1 MSCWPLQC
9 FLNYFNAKH
18 EAVETKGVPGL
29 ADSPHADVDED
40 ETYSA
45 QPFHWFFQESQ
56 LSTQQNEKEEEPLL
70 VRAISGAEIV
80 ALSPRNR
87 EHAGA
92 LKTRIHKEEGTAV
105 FMQQLVQGG
114 RILDDK
120 DVVSREPLILVR
132 IPRKRMLIAS
142 LHCDL
147 RAYDLETGA
156 AMRVVPVRS
165 LRLSCMVVDWENARC
180 FTGSANGA
188 VRVWDVHRSECLGML
203 PGLQSKV
210 CTIASDEQDRLLA
223 ASEAGTLRLWKIQ
236 EKGSG
241 EVVSMASQEWQIEVS
256 GKVAMSVDWQH
267 SLALVSGE
275 KETSEH
281 QVVAYDLQTRACL
294 WTFRLSNATPTLLAD
309 WAGQRC
315 LVAPGTRFLELRG
328 LEAAM
333 RGSPEQFANDRLH
346 YKGLIRVD
354 WHNDLVVFVAA
365 PFALELWSLKSFEM
379 IHTLRDL
386 SGDGVEIVSLDVDWS
401 QAVPRAITCRTYV
414 DWELVAGE
422 VCIQHWDLQEG
433 DIRNVSAEHQFIG
446 GFDIIAAIAQ
456 F

>member
-9 FLNYFNAKH
+9 VLKSFTAGH
-18 EAVETKGVPGL
+18 EAVEARGTSGL
-29 ADSPHADVDED
+29 PDPLHADVEED

-45 QPFHWFFQESQ
+45 PPYHWFFQESQ
-56 LSTQQNEKEEEPLL
+56 LATRQDEKKEERLL

-87 EHAGA
+87 ENAGA

-120 DVVSREPLILVR
+120 DVVSNEPLILVR
-132 IPRKRMLIAS
+132 MPRKRMLIAS

-180 FTGSANGA
+180 FTGSADGA
-188 VRVWDVHRSECLGML
+188 VRVWDVHRSECLGTL
-203 PGLQSKV
+203 PGLQGKV
-210 CTIASDEQDRLLA
+210 STIASDEQDRLLA
-223 ASEAGTLRLWKIQ
+223 VSEAGTLRIWKIQ
-236 EKGSG
+236 EMGSG
-241 EVVSMASQEWQIEVS
+241 KVVSTASQEWQISVS
-256 GKVAMSVDWQH
+256 GKVALSVDWQH

-275 KETSEH
+275 KETLEH
-281 QVVAYDLQTRACL
+281 HVAAYDLQTCTCL
-294 WTFRLSNATPTLLAD
+294 WTFRLSSATPTLLAD
-309 WAGQRC
+309 WVGQRC
-315 LVAPGTRFLELRG
+315 VVAPGRRFLELRS
-328 LEAAM
+328 LEAAV
-333 RGSPEQFANDRLH
+333 RESPAQFANDRLH

-354 WHNDLVVFVAA
+354 WEKDLVMFVAA
-365 PFALELWSLKSFEM
+365 PFALELWSLQSFEM
-379 IHTLRDL
+379 LHSVRDI

-401 QAVPRAITCRTYV
+401 QTVPRAITCRTYV

-422 VCIQHWDLQEG
+422 VCIQHWDLQDG
-433 DIRNVSAEHQFIG
+433 DIKNVSAEHQFIG
-446 GFDIIAAIAQ
+446 GFDIVAAIAQ